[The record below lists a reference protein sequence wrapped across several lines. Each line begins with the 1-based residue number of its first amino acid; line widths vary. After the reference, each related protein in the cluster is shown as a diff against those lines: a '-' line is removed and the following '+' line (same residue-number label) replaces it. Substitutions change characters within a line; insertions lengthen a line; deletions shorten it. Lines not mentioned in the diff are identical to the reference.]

1 MDQLNLV
8 AIAVII
14 GIVKGIVSVLQTYT
28 SVDVNTVFGVLLALA
43 VGIILGVFHVFGL
56 SVETGIVSAL
66 VGTGTYQ
73 LAKKVGGN

>member
-28 SVDVNTVFGVLLALA
+28 SVDVNTVFGVLLALV
-43 VGIILGVFHVFGL
+43 VGIVLGFFHVFGL